1 MGSATPPDVVT
12 RRLRA
17 QLLSGPVAGGPAN
30 VVRHLGAVQSQELEL
45 GLWSVG
51 QRSAASR
58 AAVLAA
64 LDAGTVLRTHVLRP
78 TWHCVAAED
87 LRWLQAVTGAR
98 VGALA
103 RSHARRAGVD
113 DELLRRCLPVI
124 AAALAGGAHRS
135 RREIRDALA
144 GHGVDVPP
152 ALLAHVL
159 LAAELGSVITSGPLR
174 GGRPTYALGDERIP
188 RGPDLAGEQA
198 LAELARRYLRGH
210 GPATERDLA
219 WWASLTLG
227 HARLGIHLIR
237 DELDRIDVD
246 GVTYLTA
253 ADQSPAPA
261 PAAAHLLQP
270 FDELVVGY
278 QRQSRALSYA
288 DPRASRDPNTRR
300 HPLLLGTSVRGWW
313 WAAARPTDPVR
324 VGLDM
329 GAAESYRQPVLNAV
343 AGYARFV
350 GRTAAIDWA
359 TAPR

>member
-1 MGSATPPDVVT
+1 MGSATPRDIVT

-17 QLLSGPVAGGPAN
+17 QLLTSPLEGGPAS
-30 VVRHLGAVQSQELEL
+30 VVRHLGAVQSQELGL
-45 GLWSVG
+45 ALWSVG
-51 QRSAASR
+51 QRSAAGR

-78 TWHCVAAED
+78 TWHFVAAED
-87 LRWLQAVTGAR
+87 LRWLQALTGAR
-98 VGALA
+98 VGAQA

-113 DELLRRCLPVI
+113 EELLRRCLPVI
-124 AAALAGGAHRS
+124 EKALAGGAHHSRS
-135 RREIRDALA
+135 EVRDALA
-144 GHGVDVPP
+144 RHGVDVSP

-159 LAAELGSVITSGPLR
+159 IEAELGSVVTSGPLR
-174 GGRPTYALGDERIP
+174 GGRPTYALGVERIP

-210 GPATERDLA
+210 GPATAPDLA

-227 HARLGIHLIR
+227 QARLGIHLIG
-237 DELDRIDVD
+237 DEVERIEVD
-246 GVTYLTA
+246 GVTYLTT
-253 ADQSPAPA
+253 ADQSAAPA

-300 HPLLLGTSVRGWW
+300 HPLLLGASVRGWW
-313 WAAARPTDPVR
+313 WAAARPTAPVR

-329 GAAESYRQPVLNAV
+329 GAAESDRQPVLAAV
-343 AGYARFV
+343 AGYAGFFA
-350 GRTAAIDWA
+350 RTAAIDWA
-359 TAPR
+359 PASG